1 MIDVIRVKLCFCG
14 KRSTKIIQIKFFI
27 IEVGKRYSNIKNYL
41 VKYLDLD
48 SFEEVL

>member
-1 MIDVIRVKLCFCG
+1 MKLCFFG
-14 KRSTKIIQIKFFI
+14 IRLTKIIEIKFFI

-48 SFEEVL
+48 SVEEVL